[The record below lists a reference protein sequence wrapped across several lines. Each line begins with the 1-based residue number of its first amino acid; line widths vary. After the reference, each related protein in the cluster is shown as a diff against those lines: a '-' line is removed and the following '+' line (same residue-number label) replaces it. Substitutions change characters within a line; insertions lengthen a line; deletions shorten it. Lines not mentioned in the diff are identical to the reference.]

1 LKQWL
6 KTLAV
11 TRMRMDR
18 KPHIG
23 EYDMNATEE
32 KSQQING
39 LEEMPSSVRD
49 SLSVNASGRYSKSD
63 TPLTQVRSLDVLAR
77 HLTRIRPL
85 YSREKQG
92 HISNL
97 IKKMRQYE
105 NEANP
110 AVRAWLET
118 SMAESVAAVLTEEL

>member
-1 LKQWL
+1 
-6 KTLAV
+6 
-11 TRMRMDR
+11 MRMDR

>member
-6 KTLAV
+6 KTLAA